1 MNTPKLSATPWRRS
15 SRSGDTG
22 GQCVEV
28 AAFSLMTAR
37 RDSGSKDA

>member
-1 MNTPKLSATPWRRS
+1 MSTTDQWRKS

-28 AAFSLMTAR
+28 SLLQAR
-37 RDSGSKDA
+37 RAIDLYSK